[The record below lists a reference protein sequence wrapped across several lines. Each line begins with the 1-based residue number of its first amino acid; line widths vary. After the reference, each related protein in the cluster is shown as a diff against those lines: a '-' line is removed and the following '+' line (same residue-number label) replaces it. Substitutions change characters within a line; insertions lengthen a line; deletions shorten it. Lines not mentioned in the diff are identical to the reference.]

1 MLTWLQLMRL
11 PTVFTALADV
21 LCGFLLASSVTTNT
35 EVNWQV
41 LPWLLFCS
49 AGLYLS
55 GMVFNDVFD
64 ARLDSIERPE
74 RPIPS
79 GRVTIRG
86 AVVLGT
92 LLMAMGFFASLM
104 AHSAAES
111 AGQAPIVAAMIAIAV
126 MTYNA
131 VLKSTW
137 LGPFSMAGCRFLN
150 LVLGASATLAE
161 TGPVAAWQQPVLGAA
176 TGLGVYIV
184 GVTWFA
190 RNEAGNASIQ
200 GLKGGLLVACVGVTM
215 SAAMLLQHQTD
226 TTIRIIAAVQFAII
240 VGITFRRGW
249 QAIRNGTSPIL
260 QRTVGKMLLWII
272 VLDAVAVFTITG
284 NPLYEI
290 LILLLAFPAIQLRKR
305 IAMS

>member
-21 LCGFLLASSVTTNT
+21 LCGFLLASVVANNDT
-35 EVNWQV
+35 VGWQV
-41 LPWLLFCS
+41 LPWLLLCS

-64 ARLDSIERPE
+64 AQLDSVERPE

-79 GRVTIRG
+79 GRVTKRS
-86 AVVLGT
+86 AVILGT
-92 LLMAMGFFASLM
+92 FLMGTGFVASLL
-104 AHSAAES
+104 ARSTGES
-111 AGQAPIVAAMIAIAV
+111 AGQAPLVAALIAGAV
-126 MTYNA
+126 LLYDA

-150 LVLGASATLAE
+150 LALGASSTLAE
-161 TGPVAAWQQPVLGAA
+161 SGTTAAWQQPAIGAA
-176 TGLGVYIV
+176 AALGVYIV

-190 RNEAGNASIQ
+190 RNEAGNASIR
-200 GLKGGLLVACVGVTM
+200 GLQGGLLVACGGVGL
-215 SAAMLLQHQTD
+215 SAALMLRFQSD
-226 TTIRIIAAVQFAII
+226 RTIQFIAAMQFALIL
-240 VGITFRRGW
+240 GFTLRRGW
-249 QAIRNGTSPIL
+249 LAIQDGSSPVL

-272 VLDAVAVFTITG
+272 VLDAVAVFTITS